1 VTALGL
7 GLGAAVV
14 SGAAALVYEVVWLRA
29 LSLVV
34 GHAVDALTAVL
45 AAYMAGLAV
54 GALVFGRLAERLR
67 RPLVTCAWVEVGVA
81 ASAAALPLA
90 FAWLLPTALSIR
102 YAFGLSYEG
111 FTVSQVM
118 LACAVVF
125 VPATLMGATL
135 PLLSHGLSDGSDRPR
150 RMAGGLYAANTAGAV
165 LGALAAGYW
174 LLPALGNRATGW
186 MAGCAN
192 LATAA
197 LLIVAAGQAKAATP
211 ERSRQTR
218 GEDGQASATALW
230 ISAALAVSGAA
241 TMIFEVGW
249 TRALALIIGSSTY
262 AFTAVLVAVLVGLA
276 AGAGGYVWLLGKRP
290 ASVATMATIQAAV
303 GVSAA
308 GLLLGLERLPDLLL
322 VGLRWSDAPGW
333 VAFLDLALS
342 VGALL
347 VVTICIGA
355 TFPCALAATAAAGAA
370 VRQQVGRQVGRL
382 YAINTVGA
390 IAGVLLG
397 GLVLVPGIGVHA
409 TLKVAIIASLATAAA
424 LWIVGKGHGRPL
436 RVGAVLVAAGV
447 VALLPRW
454 DERVMSAG
462 PAVYAKTFL
471 GDEQR
476 RSLRELVAG
485 EEVVF
490 YRDGKSGS
498 VAVTRFGPR
507 TILRINGKVDASTG
521 SDMPTELM
529 SAHLPLLVHPAPRH
543 VFVLGLGSGVTAAA
557 VLAHPVDSVDVLE
570 LEPAVIEAS
579 RFFSVAQGRSLA
591 DPRFRLVVGDG
602 RSFLRATAARYDV
615 IISEPSNPWIQGMA
629 ALFSVEFFTLAR
641 ERLRPGAVMLQWLQT
656 YHLAPEDLRMVVATF
671 RSVFPAVSVWQSFA
685 GDLLLIG
692 RMEAS
697 PLDLRN
703 VRARWE
709 ALPGLRAD
717 FERMSMGNWAG
728 MLGSFVLGE
737 ADTARLADGA
747 RLNTDDR
754 LPLEWSA
761 PRSIYLDTTPTNV
774 ALLSTY
780 RRAMLPDLV
789 PGSEREL
796 DHAEAQYWMGIVSL
810 RRLASAEALAHFEK
824 ALALDATYV
833 PAATGAS
840 MAALML
846 GRHAD
851 ALAHAERA
859 LAREPRET
867 QALFV
872 AGVSSWWLGRNDD
885 AQRYLERASA
895 LEPQNVEFRGVLA
908 RLKGG
913 TLSK

>member
-1 VTALGL
+1 MTSLGL
-7 GLGAAVV
+7 AFAAAVV
-14 SGAAALVYEVVWLRA
+14 SGAAALVYEVVWLRT
-29 LSLVV
+29 LSLVL

-54 GALVFGRLAERLR
+54 GALLFGRLAERLR
-67 RPLVTCAWVEVGVA
+67 RPLLTCAWIEVGVA
-81 ASAAALPLA
+81 GSAAALPVA
-90 FAWLLPTALSIR
+90 FAGIMPAALALR
-102 YAFGLSYEG
+102 QAFGLSYEG
-111 FTVSQVM
+111 FTVSQVL
-118 LACAVVF
+118 LACALVF

-135 PLLSHGLSDGSDRPR
+135 PLLSQGLSESSDRQR
-150 RMAGGLYAANTAGAV
+150 RVAGGLYAANTAGAV

-192 LATAA
+192 LAAAA
-197 LLIVAAGQAKAATP
+197 LLITAADQARPATP
-211 ERSRQTR
+211 SRPQR
-218 GEDGQASATALW
+218 AHDEDGNGSSISPW
-230 ISAALAVSGAA
+230 ISAAVAVSGAA

-262 AFTAVLVAVLVGLA
+262 AFTAVLVAVLIGLA
-276 AGAGGYVWLLGKRP
+276 VGAGAYVWLLGKRT
-290 ASVATMATIQAAV
+290 ASASTLATIQAAV

-308 GLLLGLERLPDLLL
+308 GVLLGLERLPDLLF

-333 VAFLDLALS
+333 VAVLDLLLS

-347 VVTICIGA
+347 LVTICIGA
-355 TFPCALAATAAAGAA
+355 TFPCALSATAALGAA
-370 VRQQVGRQVGRL
+370 IGRQVGRL
-382 YAINTVGA
+382 YAVSTVGA
-390 IAGVLLG
+390 VAGVLMG

-409 TLKVAIIASLATAAA
+409 TLKVAIIASLVTAAA
-424 LWIVGKGHGRPL
+424 LWIVSGGHGRGL
-436 RVGAVLVAAGV
+436 RVTAALVAATV

-454 DERVMSAG
+454 DERVMSAA

-485 EEVVF
+485 EEVLF

-521 SDMPTELM
+521 SDMPTQLLL
-529 SAHLPLLVHPAPRH
+529 AHLPLLAHPAPRS
-543 VFVLGLGSGVTAAA
+543 VFVLGLGSGVTAAGL
-557 VLAHPVDSVDVLE
+557 LAHPVDSVDVLE

-629 ALFSVEFFTLAR
+629 ALFSVEFFTQAR
-641 ERLRPGAVMLQWLQT
+641 ERLRPRGIMLQWLQT
-656 YHLAPEDLRMVVATF
+656 YNLAPEDLRMVVATF

-737 ADTARLADGA
+737 VDTARLADGA

-761 PRSIYLDTTPTNV
+761 PSSIYLDTTPTNV
-774 ALLSTY
+774 ALLSVY
-780 RRAMLPDLV
+780 RRAMLPDLA
-789 PGSEREL
+789 P
-796 DHAEAQYWMGIVSL
+796 
-810 RRLASAEALAHFEK
+810 
-824 ALALDATYV
+824 
-833 PAATGAS
+833 
-840 MAALML
+840 
-846 GRHAD
+846 
-851 ALAHAERA
+851 
-859 LAREPRET
+859 
-867 QALFV
+867 
-872 AGVSSWWLGRNDD
+872 
-885 AQRYLERASA
+885 
-895 LEPQNVEFRGVLA
+895 
-908 RLKGG
+908 
-913 TLSK
+913 